1 MEKWEYQT
9 IKVEF
14 EVINAYKSLFKSD
27 VRDWVVKNSDGSQ
40 IVGFE
45 NILNV
50 YGENGWELVNAVV
63 EDSVNDDDR
72 TSRKRCRLFFKRRIL

>member
-45 NILNV
+45 NIFNG
-50 YGENGWELVNAVV
+50 YGKNGWELVNVVV
-63 EDSVNDDDR
+63 ENTVGDLAVSAER
-72 TSRKRCRLFFKRRIL
+72 YRLFFKRRLL